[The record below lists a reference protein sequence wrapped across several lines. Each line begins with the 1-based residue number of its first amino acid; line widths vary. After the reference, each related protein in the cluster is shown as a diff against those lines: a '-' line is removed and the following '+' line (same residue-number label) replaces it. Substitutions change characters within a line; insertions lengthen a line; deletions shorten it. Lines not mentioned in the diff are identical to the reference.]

1 MWSRRDFLVTAGA
14 SLGLAACARTNPTQP
29 AAVEILDPAAETLIG
44 QGAQLETLAE
54 GFTWA
59 EGPTWD
65 RTRDCLYFTDVP
77 ENQAFRWSPE
87 AGLEVFLDP
96 SGAAPENIA
105 GLREPGANG
114 LWYGA
119 DDQLYVCNHG
129 TRSIERLNLDDLS
142 RVTLIDRFEAQRF
155 NSPND
160 LVVARDGRIYF
171 TDPPYGLEGLDASP
185 LKELA
190 WNGVY
195 CLEPDGQC
203 YRLTDAMS
211 FPNGVALSPD
221 ETWLYV
227 AQSDPDAPILRR
239 FALQDG
245 RVSGSGDVI
254 FDGTAYLAAGDPGL
268 PDGMAVTLSG
278 HVLMTGPGGVFLLA
292 PDGRALARIR
302 TGSATANCA
311 FGGDGHDL
319 YITAQD
325 RLLRIRLAVRGLQWS

>member
-1 MWSRRDFLVTAGA
+1 
-14 SLGLAACARTNPTQP
+14 
-29 AAVEILDPAAETLIG
+29 
-44 QGAQLETLAE
+44 
-54 GFTWA
+54 
-59 EGPTWD
+59 
-65 RTRDCLYFTDVP
+65 
-77 ENQAFRWSPE
+77 
-87 AGLEVFLDP
+87 
-96 SGAAPENIA
+96 
-105 GLREPGANG
+105 
-114 LWYGA
+114 
-119 DDQLYVCNHG
+119 
-129 TRSIERLNLDDLS
+129 
-142 RVTLIDRFEAQRF
+142 
-155 NSPND
+155 
-160 LVVARDGRIYF
+160 
-171 TDPPYGLEGLDASP
+171 
-185 LKELA
+185 
-190 WNGVY
+190 
-195 CLEPDGQC
+195 
-203 YRLTDAMS
+203 MS